1 MSGPIRLFV
10 GSYPE
15 FYDRLLVPVLFAPY
29 ARILAERLRG
39 MTVGNVLEIAAGT
52 GVVTRALVH
61 TLPEAVN
68 ITATDLNPPML
79 DRARSHAGM
88 DRVHW
93 QQADA
98 LALPFGEHEFDCA
111 ICQFGVM
118 FFADKRAAFRETF
131 RVLKQGGRFLFIV
144 WDREEE
150 VGIRSVAAE
159 VMGRLLSRDPASLLP
174 PPYFDLTAARADL
187 EAAGFGAVSIEKL
200 PERSRAKSPQE
211 AAIANCHGG
220 ILRTHIEQHAPG
232 RLEEITNAVADALAE
247 KFGAGPIDA
256 PMQAILFTAS
266 R

>member
-1 MSGPIRLFV
+1 MSGPMRLFV

-29 ARILAERLRG
+29 ATILTERLRG

-52 GVVTRALVH
+52 GVVTRAIVH

-79 DRARSHAGM
+79 DRARSHSGM
-88 DRVHW
+88 ERVHW

-98 LALPFGEHEFDCA
+98 LALPFDEHEFDCV

-118 FFADKRAAFRETF
+118 FFADKRGAFREAF
-131 RVLKQGGRFLFIV
+131 RVLKPGGRFLFIV
-144 WDREEE
+144 WGRGEE
-150 VGIRSVAAE
+150 VGIRSVAAG
-159 VMGRLLSRDPASLLP
+159 VVGRLLSRDPASLLP
-174 PPYFDLTAARADL
+174 PPYFDLSAARADL
-187 EAAGFGAVSIEKL
+187 GAAGFAAVSIEKL
-200 PERSRAKSPQE
+200 PARSRAESPRE

-220 ILRTHIEQHAPG
+220 ILCTHIEQHAPG

>member
-1 MSGPIRLFV
+1 MRLFV

-29 ARILAERLRG
+29 ARILVERLSD

-52 GVVTRALVH
+52 GVVTRALVR
-61 TLPEAVN
+61 TLPEAAN

-79 DRARSHAGM
+79 NRARSHAGM

-98 LALPFGEHEFDCA
+98 LALPFGEHEFDRV

-144 WDREEE
+144 WDREEG

-159 VMGRLLSRDPASLLP
+159 VVGRLLSRDPASLLP
-174 PPYFDLTAARADL
+174 PPYFDVTAARADL
-187 EAAGFGAVSIEKL
+187 EAAGFGALSVEKL
-200 PERSRAKSPQE
+200 PERSRTKSPQE

-220 ILRTHIEQHAPG
+220 ILRTHIDQHAPD
-232 RLEEITNAVADALAE
+232 RLEEITNAVAGALAE
-247 KFGAGPIDA
+247 RFGAGPIDA
-256 PMQAILFTAS
+256 PMQAILFAAS

>member
-68 ITATDLNPPML
+68 IRATDLNPPML

-118 FFADKRAAFRETF
+118 FFADKRAAFHETF

-159 VMGRLLSRDPASLLP
+159 V
-174 PPYFDLTAARADL
+174 
-187 EAAGFGAVSIEKL
+187 I
-200 PERSRAKSPQE
+200 
-211 AAIANCHGG
+211 G

-232 RLEEITNAVADALAE
+232 RPEEITNAVADALAE

>member
-1 MSGPIRLFV
+1 MSGAIRLFV

-79 DRARSHAGM
+79 DRARSHSGM

-98 LALPFGEHEFDCA
+98 LALPFREDEFDCV

-118 FFADKRAAFRETF
+118 FFADKRAAFHETF

-150 VGIRSVAAE
+150 IGIRSVAAE
-159 VMGRLLSRDPASLLP
+159 VIGCLLSRDPASLLP
-174 PPYFDLTAARADL
+174 PPYFDLTTARADL
-187 EAAGFGAVSIEKL
+187 AAAGFGAVSIEKL

-211 AAIANCHGG
+211 AGS
-220 ILRTHIEQHAPG
+220 
-232 RLEEITNAVADALAE
+232 RLAVAAALIC
-247 KFGAGPIDA
+247 GHDRGP
-256 PMQAILFTAS
+256 
-266 R
+266 RW

>member
-61 TLPEAVN
+61 TLPEAVS

-88 DRVHW
+88 ARVHW
-93 QQADA
+93 QQANA

-131 RVLKQGGRFLFIV
+131 RVLKARRPVPVHCLGSRRGGRHPIRRGRGHWAPAVARLGIAASAALFRPYRRARRPRGGRLWRRV
-144 WDREEE
+144 DRE
-150 VGIRSVAAE
+150 
-159 VMGRLLSRDPASLLP
+159 
-174 PPYFDLTAARADL
+174 
-187 EAAGFGAVSIEKL
+187 
-200 PERSRAKSPQE
+200 
-211 AAIANCHGG
+211 IA
-220 ILRTHIEQHAPG
+220 
-232 RLEEITNAVADALAE
+232 
-247 KFGAGPIDA
+247 
-256 PMQAILFTAS
+256 
-266 R
+266 

>member
-29 ARILAERLRG
+29 ARLLADRLRG

-88 DRVHW
+88 DRVSDGSGRPLG
-93 QQADA
+93 Q
-98 LALPFGEHEFDCA
+98 P
-111 ICQFGVM
+111 
-118 FFADKRAAFRETF
+118 ADKPSGAIPPTDGREPTPDEIAEINAAA
-131 RVLKQGGRFLFIV
+131 
-144 WDREEE
+144 DRRHDGDSAAA
-150 VGIRSVAAE
+150 VG
-159 VMGRLLSRDPASLLP
+159 M
-174 PPYFDLTAARADL
+174 
-187 EAAGFGAVSIEKL
+187 VSILGDVIVGGL
-200 PERSRAKSPQE
+200 PVPCSQA
-211 AAIANCHGG
+211 
-220 ILRTHIEQHAPG
+220 G
-232 RLEEITNAVADALAE
+232 R
-247 KFGAGPIDA
+247 
-256 PMQAILFTAS
+256 

>member
-15 FYDRLLVPVLFAPY
+15 FYDHLLVPVLFAPY

-61 TLPEAVN
+61 LLPEAVN
-68 ITATDLNPPML
+68 ITATDLNLPML

-93 QQADA
+93 QQANA

-118 FFADKRAAFRETF
+118 FFADKQAAFRETF

>member
-68 ITATDLNPPML
+68 IRATDLNPPML

-131 RVLKQGGRFLFIV
+131 RVLKARRPVPVHCLGSRRGGRHPIRRSRGHGAPAVARPGIAASAALF
-144 WDREEE
+144 RPYRRARRPR
-150 VGIRSVAAE
+150 G
-159 VMGRLLSRDPASLLP
+159 GRLWR
-174 PPYFDLTAARADL
+174 RVHR
-187 EAAGFGAVSIEKL
+187 E
-200 PERSRAKSPQE
+200 
-211 AAIANCHGG
+211 IA
-220 ILRTHIEQHAPG
+220 
-232 RLEEITNAVADALAE
+232 
-247 KFGAGPIDA
+247 
-256 PMQAILFTAS
+256 
-266 R
+266 

>member
-1 MSGPIRLFV
+1 
-10 GSYPE
+10 
-15 FYDRLLVPVLFAPY
+15 
-29 ARILAERLRG
+29 
-39 MTVGNVLEIAAGT
+39 
-52 GVVTRALVH
+52 
-61 TLPEAVN
+61 
-68 ITATDLNPPML
+68 
-79 DRARSHAGM
+79 
-88 DRVHW
+88 VHW
-93 QQADA
+93 QQANA

-187 EAAGFGAVSIEKL
+187 EASGFGAVSIEKL

-220 ILRTHIEQHAPG
+220 ILRSHIEQHAPG

>member
-93 QQADA
+93 QQANA

-131 RVLKQGGRFLFIV
+131 RVLKARRPVPVHCLGSRRGGRHPIRRSRGHRAPAVARPGIAASAALF
-144 WDREEE
+144 RPYRRARRPR
-150 VGIRSVAAE
+150 G
-159 VMGRLLSRDPASLLP
+159 GRLWR
-174 PPYFDLTAARADL
+174 RVHR
-187 EAAGFGAVSIEKL
+187 E
-200 PERSRAKSPQE
+200 
-211 AAIANCHGG
+211 IA
-220 ILRTHIEQHAPG
+220 
-232 RLEEITNAVADALAE
+232 
-247 KFGAGPIDA
+247 
-256 PMQAILFTAS
+256 
-266 R
+266 

>member
-29 ARILAERLRG
+29 ARILADRLRG

-88 DRVHW
+88 ARVHW
-93 QQADA
+93 QQANA

-131 RVLKQGGRFLFIV
+131 RVLKARRPVPVHCLGSRRGGRHPIRRSRGHGAPAVARPGLAPSAALF
-144 WDREEE
+144 RPYRRARRPR
-150 VGIRSVAAE
+150 G
-159 VMGRLLSRDPASLLP
+159 GRLWR
-174 PPYFDLTAARADL
+174 RVHR
-187 EAAGFGAVSIEKL
+187 E
-200 PERSRAKSPQE
+200 
-211 AAIANCHGG
+211 IA
-220 ILRTHIEQHAPG
+220 
-232 RLEEITNAVADALAE
+232 
-247 KFGAGPIDA
+247 
-256 PMQAILFTAS
+256 
-266 R
+266 